1 MPHTAERRRHP
12 RRPCRLPVRG
22 LDGAARTTDVSEG
35 GARVQRLDDRPLVIG
50 DRLDLELSLPDGPL
64 RATAEVVGLDGAGP
78 TRTGA
83 VRFAALAP
91 DNVRRLRALTQ
102 TRAAARAA
110 LRPGARPLAR
120 IALIRRPLA

>member
-12 RRPCRLPVRG
+12 RRPCRLPVHG

-35 GARVQRLDDRPLVIG
+35 GARLQRLDDRPLAVG
-50 DRLDLELSLPDGPL
+50 QRFDVELGLPDGPL
-64 RATAEVVGLDGAGP
+64 RAVAEVVAVDGLGP
-78 TRTGA
+78 NRTGA

-91 DNVRRLRALTQ
+91 ENVRRLRALTQ

-120 IALIRRPLA
+120 IALVRRAGG